1 MTSLGWTSSPGAAS
15 AASSNG
21 IPIGRNCD
29 AAANSYRLVAERGPW
44 STREADAHLAFTTGH
59 YETALSLF
67 SSLAAIGY
75 ESSQYNSA
83 YLLFKSF
90 CPTSFKQENKTLIEE
105 MLKRQIVEDDIEIEK
120 STELK
125 DKRQERQAR
134 EEERERQRYLQS
146 LRRNTNNNNRSNKK
160 EKENKKF
167 AKKKSSSAYYSSSS
181 YTSSASS
188 QSTASSAAA
197 ASSSSLS
204 SSLSSS
210 SSPPSNK
217 GLKYSERVQPI
228 NYVTS
233 FSLVNAPRK
242 SYAQIHLL
250 DNQLSSTTSSSQESD
265 SSSSPSSSSSNSS
278 SLLLYKDVQK
288 LECDIRAL
296 SLFSLSASQGN
307 SDSFVQI
314 GDFYYYR
321 FSHYNQSRMIA
332 ATYYQ
337 KAADLH
343 NTQGIFNLGLMHE
356 IGDGVQQDFHL
367 AKRYY
372 DLAAEVD
379 TKARTPRDIALLML
393 EVSRDCVF
401 CVSLSE
407 LPVFELR
414 FVPLFFF
421 LPILLSFSMVKNDLF
436 NLIIMIFSPLCMEIP
451 QN

>member
-1 MTSLGWTSSPGAAS
+1 
-15 AASSNG
+15 
-21 IPIGRNCD
+21 
-29 AAANSYRLVAERGPW
+29 
-44 STREADAHLAFTTGH
+44 
-59 YETALSLF
+59 LF
-67 SSLAAIGY
+67 SALAAIGY
-75 ESSQYNSA
+75 ESSQYNCA

-90 CPTSFKQENKTLIEE
+90 CPTTFKQENKTLIEE

-167 AKKKSSSAYYSSSS
+167 AKKKSSSSYYSSSS

-204 SSLSSS
+204 SSLSSSSS

-421 LPILLSFSMVKNDLF
+421 LPFLLSFCRVINEFFHLF
-436 NLIIMIFSPLCMEIP
+436 ILILFPLCMEIP

>member
-1 MTSLGWTSSPGAAS
+1 VFSRLLFFAFSSFFFVVGASKLNSRTPAAAAGVGTTTGLRNHEIANALHAFSTSAQLGQILAQHRIGVMTSHGWTTSPTSAAS
-15 AASSNG
+15 TASSSNG

-29 AAANSYRLVAERGPW
+29 AAANSFRLVAERGPW
-44 STREADAHLAFTTGH
+44 SMRVADAHKAFTTGQ

-90 CPTSFKQENKTLIEE
+90 CPTNFQKENKTLIEE
-105 MLKRQIVEDDIEIEK
+105 MLKRQINEDDSEIEK
-120 STELK
+120 FKELK
-125 DKRQERQAR
+125 EKQQVRQKR
-134 EEERERQRYLQS
+134 EEERERQRYLES
-146 LRRNTNNNNRSNKK
+146 VRRNKK
-160 EKENKKF
+160 EKKERSEKKRSG
-167 AKKKSSSAYYSSSS
+167 KRKSSSSTSSSS
-181 YTSSASS
+181 SSESSYSPSSYS
-188 QSTASSAAA
+188 QSTT
-197 ASSSSLS
+197 ASSSS
-204 SSLSSS
+204 SSS
-210 SSPPSNK
+210 SSPSSSSLTGGNQ
-217 GLKYSERVQPI
+217 GIKYNERVQPI

-233 FSLVNAPRK
+233 FSVVNDPKK
-242 SYAQIHLL
+242 SYAQI
-250 DNQLSSTTSSSQESD
+250 QLTENPSTIISSESSN
-265 SSSSPSSSSSNSS
+265 NSS
-278 SLLLYKDVQK
+278 SLHLRYQDIQK
-288 LECDIRAL
+288 LECNIRAL

-393 EVSRDCVF
+393 EVS
-401 CVSLSE
+401 
-407 LPVFELR
+407 
-414 FVPLFFF
+414 
-421 LPILLSFSMVKNDLF
+421 N
-436 NLIIMIFSPLCMEIP
+436 
-451 QN
+451 